1 MNNLLD
7 YRGQRCLIA
16 GCYSG
21 MGEATA
27 RIVRGLGGEVVAADI
42 KKPPSFD
49 PSLFLQVDLRDPRA
63 IEQMVAEAGRG
74 GPIHKL
80 FYCAGLP
87 GGSFPAVDV
96 MLVNFIGLRHTVE
109 ACVRQMQPGGAV
121 ASISSGAGMAYLQMM
136 DKVMPLLLLEDHGA
150 SREWVEKNQKEPWFE
165 AYSISKVC
173 TILYTLRRGA
183 VLPSERGIR
192 LNCIS
197 PGPTDT
203 PMYPHFVAN
212 VGKEFMETYPRP
224 IGRNSTPEEQGWPLA
239 FLNSEAASYISG
251 ENLFTDGGG
260 CAGMMLGVLKLPQR

>member
-1 MNNLLD
+1 
-7 YRGQRCLIA
+7 
-16 GCYSG
+16 

-27 RIVRGLGGEVVAADI
+27 RIVRDLGGEIVAADI
-42 KKPPSFD
+42 KQPTTFEYSKYFK
-49 PSLFLQVDLRDPRA
+49 VDLRDPRA
-63 IEQMVAEAGRG
+63 IEQMVAEAAAG

-87 GGSFPAVDV
+87 GGSFSAVDV

-109 ACVRQMQPGGAV
+109 TCARQMPRGGAI
-121 ASISSGAGMAYLQMM
+121 ASISSGAGMGYLQMM
-136 DKVMPLLLLEDHGA
+136 DKVMPLLLISDHRE

-165 AYSISKVC
+165 AYTVSKVC

-183 VLPSERGIR
+183 LLPSERGVR

-203 PMYPHFVAN
+203 PMYPHFIAN
-212 VGKEFMETYPRP
+212 VGKEFMDSYPKP
-224 IGRNSTPEEQGWPLA
+224 IGRNATPEEQGWPLA
-239 FLNSEAASYISG
+239 FLNSDAASYISG

-260 CAGMMLGVLKLPQR
+260 CAGMMLGVLKLPAPAGQPARS